1 MMEPLPD
8 IDEFE
13 NRPVENLNFRCRVW
27 EYIKYFTKSAKL
39 AIRHPFM
46 RQYTMR
52 YRTGHI
58 FVESYTKKEWGVVV
72 NEAWNMG
79 VCVKP
84 MRIGSRHHKAIGIDV
99 ARLTRL
105 YEEFAEDE
113 SKFYSIMNR
122 IAALMRLLADDERVK
137 PYLKTDPTDSEHTM
151 INNTLIEVMAKFP
164 ISDDGELDKDA
175 FFREV
180 KELIENEKH

>member
-1 MMEPLPD
+1 MPKWNLPVD
-8 IDEFE
+8 PEELQFALQLGNAAGTHQMPIDNPE
-13 NRPVENLNFRCRVW
+13 
-27 EYIKYFTKSAKL
+27 TK
-39 AIRHPFM
+39 
-46 RQYTMR
+46 
-52 YRTGHI
+52 
-58 FVESYTKKEWGVVV
+58 
-72 NEAWNMG
+72 
-79 VCVKP
+79 
-84 MRIGSRHHKAIGIDV
+84 GIDLFEEESGEIQEIRFKDNPINRFGG
-99 ARLTRL
+99 AIA
-105 YEEFAEDE
+105 EEFGEDE